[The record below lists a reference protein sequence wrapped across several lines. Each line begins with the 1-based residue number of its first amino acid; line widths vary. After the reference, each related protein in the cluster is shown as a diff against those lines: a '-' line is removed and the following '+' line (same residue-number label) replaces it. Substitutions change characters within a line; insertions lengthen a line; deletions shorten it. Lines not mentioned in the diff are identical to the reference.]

1 VTADGSGLGRVLWAD
16 TQARA
21 AGGPATPPLPGD
33 AAAPAPPLASDTA
46 ADLVVVGG
54 GLTGLLTAIAVR
66 DRFPNRRV
74 VLLEADTCGAGASG
88 RNAGMAVGGCSIDLD
103 GLEALLGTEGARRA
117 AAWLGEGPA
126 LLAAMAR
133 RIGAAG
139 AVEEAGTLALA
150 RTQRQARW
158 HRSLASVYARLGV
171 TAEVLDTAAV
181 RREVASPLYVS
192 GFHVPAGHLL
202 VDPLRLVLALRAAAL
217 AAGVVL
223 HERTPVGAIAGGPV
237 LRLAT
242 PGGTLS
248 APAMVLATNA
258 YSPRLGFFRNRVAPV
273 HVACIATAPL
283 PPAIHAALGWK
294 RRQAAWEEGRV
305 YHFFRLTPDDRVLIG
320 GGGAAYHAGDS
331 LAHDGAH
338 DYRRLA
344 AALVRIFPALRDVP
358 ITHGWTGPVA
368 FARDFL
374 PSIGATGSA
383 RNVYYALGY
392 SGSGVALSHLAA
404 RLLCDLY
411 SGEPIDEGGRFLVDR
426 RLPTL
431 LAGPFKWIAIQAVR
445 NGWLALDRFG
455 L

>member
-1 VTADGSGLGRVLWAD
+1 MGTVLWAD
-16 TQARA
+16 APAGA
-21 AGGPATPPLPGD
+21 AGGPAGAPGGPASV
-33 AAAPAPPLASDTA
+33 AAVAAPPLAGDTA
-46 ADLVVVGG
+46 ADLAVVGG

-66 DRFPNRRV
+66 DRFPARRV

-103 GLEALLGTEGARRA
+103 GLEALLGTERARRA
-117 AAWLGEGPA
+117 AAWLGRGPA
-126 LLAAMAR
+126 LVAAMAR

-150 RTQRQARW
+150 RTARQERWQRR
-158 HRSLASVYARLGV
+158 LATVYARLGV
-171 TAEVLDTAAV
+171 QAEVLDAAAV

-192 GFHVPAGHLL
+192 GFHVSGGHLL

-223 HERTPVGAIAGGPV
+223 HERTPVGAVAGGKV

-258 YSPRLGFFRNRVAPV
+258 YSPRLGYFRNRVAPV
-273 HVACIATAPL
+273 HVACVATAPL
-283 PPAIHAALGWK
+283 APDVRAALGWS
-294 RRQAAWEEGRV
+294 RRQALWEEGRV

-320 GGGAAYHAGDS
+320 GGGAAYHAGDG
-331 LAHDGAH
+331 LVHDGAH

-344 AALVRIFPALRDVP
+344 AALCRIFPALEGVP
-358 ITHGWTGPVA
+358 ITHGWSGPVA

-374 PSIGATGSA
+374 PSIGITGAA

-426 RLPTL
+426 RFPTL
-431 LAGPFKWIAIQAVR
+431 LAGPFKWAAIHAVR